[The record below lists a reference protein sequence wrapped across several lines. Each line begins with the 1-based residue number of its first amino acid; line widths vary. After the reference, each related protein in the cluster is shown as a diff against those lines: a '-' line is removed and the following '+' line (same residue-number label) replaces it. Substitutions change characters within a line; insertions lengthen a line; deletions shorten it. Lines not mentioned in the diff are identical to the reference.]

1 MAALSLLQ
9 LASRLQFCVLHDQDA
24 GSGKTQQHKMAYFGT
39 IQALVLK
46 DRETAESCQS
56 LNIFYI
62 SKGQRLQPTVHVRVF
77 LDWVT
82 QEGWGIKKP
91 ISQKD

>member
-9 LASRLQFCVLHDQDA
+9 LASLLQFCVLHDQDA

-46 DRETAESCQS
+46 DRERLS
-56 LNIFYI
+56 LV
-62 SKGQRLQPTVHVRVF
+62 GV
-77 LDWVT
+77 
-82 QEGWGIKKP
+82 
-91 ISQKD
+91 